1 VLSLALAQDPARQA
15 VRLTEPSYRLSS
27 VSATFHGRDIFAPA
41 AAHLACGAP
50 PDEMGETLPV
60 SELVEL
66 SISAPEPQHGGGW
79 RGAILHVD
87 RFGNLITNFQVQPHQ
102 RGLQVGAGG
111 QWIGQISRTFTDV
124 DRGELLAYVGS
135 SGYLEIAAREASAAE
150 ILSLGVGDTVQ
161 IERAL

>member
-1 VLSLALAQDPARQA
+1 
-15 VRLTEPSYRLSS
+15 
-27 VSATFHGRDIFAPA
+27 
-41 AAHLACGAP
+41 AAHLACGARLNA
-50 PDEMGETLPV
+50 MGELL
-60 SELVEL
+60 SISDLVEL
-66 SISAPEPQHGGGW
+66 PISAPESQPGGGW
-79 RGAILHVD
+79 TGAILHVD

-111 QWIGQISRTFTDV
+111 RWIGQISRTFTDV

-161 IERAL
+161 IEGAL